1 MGEYEPHDSRNVT
14 LKDERAPGE
23 PPRTGP
29 RERQARNQAPLRE
42 QGRAGSGHQHQR
54 DRLLGVVERQRQA
67 VDVEEPDHA
76 EQSRVAVAADRA
88 DHVPGEDPRVAPA

>member
-29 RERQARNQAPLRE
+29 RERQARRRCGKTPAAAVIAAPSANMPQATSGIEANKSGKPPM
-42 QGRAGSGHQHQR
+42 GRH
-54 DRLLGVVERQRQA
+54 
-67 VDVEEPDHA
+67 
-76 EQSRVAVAADRA
+76 
-88 DHVPGEDPRVAPA
+88 